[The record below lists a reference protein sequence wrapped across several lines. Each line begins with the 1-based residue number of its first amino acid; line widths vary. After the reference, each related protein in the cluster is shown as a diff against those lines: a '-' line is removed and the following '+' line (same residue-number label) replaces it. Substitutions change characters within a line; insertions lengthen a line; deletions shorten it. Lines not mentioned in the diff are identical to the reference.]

1 MKQILSILLIGA
13 FFVAGA
19 QDNVI
24 IRGYIFD
31 KENNQPLS
39 LAAVQIL
46 NSQLGALSEDNGFF
60 ELAVPKVNLKDSLK
74 ASFIG
79 YLPEELYIKNYKQ
92 GDTLRISLG
101 TSIATKQEAVI
112 TAVSARGVLLH
123 AIDSLKRNLF
133 RDSLIASG
141 LYRQYHK
148 ENGKYVRLLEAD
160 ASVAF
165 NAKSTYQYAF
175 HELVQINKQ
184 RRSES
189 YETNGDVHG
198 DHFVDLLKENPFS
211 YNKSTMLNARNIDFF
226 APKFE
231 SEDSVQYVVKTQY
244 KETSSAKLENAR
256 IWVQKGTYAITR
268 IEVDK
273 YPNPYYVKGRYAI
286 DSRWQLQ
293 NEKDVIQLEKYKGKY
308 VVSSIER
315 VYNHHVLNTKTGQV
329 DYIVEESFNLYFNRY
344 ESEHVGEKI
353 RDGKYSEFTSLYS
366 SNYNYDEGFW
376 KSYAPL
382 KDHPLLPQIKTDL
395 DHAKPLDEQFKE
407 AGK

>member
-1 MKQILSILLIGA
+1 MKRILPLLLLASFFGA
-13 FFVAGA
+13 FA
-19 QDNVI
+19 QDNIV

-31 KENNQPLS
+31 KDNNQPLS

-46 NSQLGALSEDNGFF
+46 NTQLGALSEDNGFF

-79 YLPEELYIKNYKQ
+79 YLPEEINIQNYRQ
-92 GDTLRISLG
+92 GDTLRIKLG
-101 TSIATKQEAVI
+101 TSIATKQEAVV

-148 ENGKYVRLLEAD
+148 ENGKYVRLIEAD

-165 NAKSTYQYAF
+165 NVKSPYQYAF
-175 HELVQINKQ
+175 HELVQINQQ
-184 RRSES
+184 RRSEN

-211 YNKSTMLNARNIDFF
+211 YNKATMLNARNIDFF

-231 SEDSVQYVVKTQY
+231 SEDSDQYVVKTQY

-256 IWVQKGTYAITR
+256 IWVKKGSYAITR

-273 YPNPYYVKGRYAI
+273 YPNPYYVKSRYAI

-293 NEKDVIQLEKYKGKY
+293 NEKDVIQLTTYKGKY

-315 VYNHHVLNTKTGQV
+315 VYNHHVLNTQTGQV

-344 ESEHVGEKI
+344 DSGNVGEKI
-353 RDGKYSEFTSLYS
+353 KAGKYSEFTSLYS

-376 KSYAPL
+376 KNYTAL
-382 KDHPLLPQIKTDL
+382 KEHPALPQIKTDL
-395 DHAKPLDEQFKE
+395 EHSKPLEQQFKE